1 MIEILISDNYTNN
14 NKKSNFSSLGIFELE
29 MRDGIQLFPIDYNV
43 LDDISIKNRIKAIK
57 IIIKSTYGENKTY
70 INQIMFYENT
80 AKEII
85 SYNENENE
93 NQKENELIQSQNET
107 CQKELNLPG
116 DLSNSQISEE
126 EKGQQIDINEHNKN
140 IKKYAG
146 HEETKENN
154 KTDKENIK
162 VEENNNINSNDDSNN
177 ESNNEEV
184 ENEDNSDDN
193 EENKIISSSDELKE
207 PQVDNYKKRYLKN
220 KEKMR
225 QIEKKQNLKKTN
237 NNYNYTK
244 SKKVKKIEKILKENI
259 LNNDYKKMNQNE
271 TYLEN
276 LNHNRT
282 QDFVENDDKYNSK
295 YNYNKHRTISN
306 VDDYPSL
313 TPLIKKKFQNEN
325 NYNISNRNS
334 NEEENNNV
342 RIYFKINE
350 PSAKRNTINGY
361 EYLINK
367 KRPNTP
373 NMREVKR
380 NAIPGQNKLLD
391 EYKNRTTMNGF
402 SHISNVNDNNAY
414 ETLEMQLQDMEQY
427 LKNMALNKDINSN
440 SNYSKSNREEQV
452 KENNYY
458 NNDIYINNNF
468 IDKKSKHQS
477 FISNNSNNYKNN
489 EIYEPKDLNTNNINY
504 NNNEEL
510 KYNSDNI
517 NMNNDDD
524 STVNRRIDNLEKN
537 IFEIKNALN
546 DISSNLKVFLDK
558 ETFLY
563 NFKDSIKQICYDF
576 FSSRINNFNNE
587 ENNIYS
593 DNNQRINNEIE
604 NENENENEEANNSQY
619 SGEYSGNKD
628 NQNENRNIEEEI
640 NKKIDEKLE
649 YLCDNLQ
656 NQIFEKYLQPSIN
669 EIEKSMKQ
677 NIEDIKEKVDSI
689 NCTNISVK
697 KTNIADE
704 SQISNKYKN
713 YDNSSYLKYKN
724 YSQISNNDIFNN
736 NSSIIKKEKCEEI
749 NRLGEKLYKKLLE
762 KEKKLKLLKQETNML
777 MSIKN
782 SQNNLNDDN

>member
-1 MIEILISDNYTNN
+1 M
-14 NKKSNFSSLGIFELE
+14 GIFELE

-85 SYNENENE
+85 SCNENEND
-93 NQKENELIQSQNET
+93 NDNENELIQSKNESY
-107 CQKELNLPG
+107 QKELNLPG

-126 EKGQQIDINEHNKN
+126 EKGQQIDIKNNFIRHNKN
-140 IKKYAG
+140 RKKSA
-146 HEETKENN
+146 EDDEAKENN
-154 KTDKENIK
+154 KSDKENIK
-162 VEENNNINSNDDSNN
+162 VEENNNINRNEDSNK
-177 ESNNEEV
+177 EINNEEG
-184 ENEDNSDDN
+184 ENEDNSGDDN

-207 PQVDNYKKRYLKN
+207 PQVNNYKRRYIKN
-220 KEKMR
+220 KERMR
-225 QIEKKQNLKKTN
+225 QIEKKQNLKKINNN
-237 NNYNYTK
+237 NNYNYNTK
-244 SKKVKKIEKILKENI
+244 SKKVRKIEKILKENI

-271 TYLEN
+271 TYMEN

-282 QDFVENDDKYNSK
+282 QGFGEYDDKYNSK
-295 YNYNKHRTISN
+295 YNNNKHRTINSF
-306 VDDYPSL
+306 DDYPSL
-313 TPLIKKKFQNEN
+313 TPLIKKKYNNEN

-334 NEEENNNV
+334 NEEENNN
-342 RIYFKINE
+342 IQQYFKISE
-350 PSAKRNTINGY
+350 PPAKHNSIYGY

-380 NAIPGQNKLLD
+380 NAIPGQNKILD

-402 SHISNVNDNNAY
+402 SHLSNVNDNNNAY

-440 SNYSKSNREEQV
+440 SNYSKSNREEQG
-452 KENNYY
+452 KENHYY

-489 EIYEPKDLNTNNINY
+489 ENYEPKDLNTNNINY

-517 NMNNDDD
+517 NMNNEDD

-537 IFEIKNALN
+537 IFEIKNALS

-593 DNNQRINNEIE
+593 DNNGRINNEIE
-604 NENENENEEANNSQY
+604 NENENENEDANNSQY
-619 SGEYSGNKD
+619 SGEYTENKD
-628 NQNENRNIEEEI
+628 NQNENQNIEEKI

-782 SQNNLNDDN
+782 SQNNINDDN

>member
-1 MIEILISDNYTNN
+1 MISDNYSNN
-14 NKKSNFSSLGIFELE
+14 NKKSSFSSLGIFELE
-29 MRDGIQLFPIDYNV
+29 MRHGIQLFPIDYNV
-43 LDDISIKNRIKAIK
+43 LDDISLKNRIKAIK
-57 IIIKSTYGENKTY
+57 IIVKSTYGENKTY

-85 SYNENENE
+85 SCNENENE
-93 NQKENELIQSQNET
+93 NENELIQSQNESY
-107 CQKELNLPG
+107 QKELNLPG
-116 DLSNSQISEE
+116 DLSNSEE
-126 EKGQQIDINEHNKN
+126 EKDQQIDIKKEKYINKN
-140 IKKYAG
+140 NFNEYNKNVRKSADQD
-146 HEETKENN
+146 ETKENN
-154 KTDKENIK
+154 KSDKENIK
-162 VEENNNINSNDDSNN
+162 VEENNNINSNDDSNK
-177 ESNNEEV
+177 ESGNEEV
-184 ENEDNSDDN
+184 ENEDNSDDA
-193 EENKIISSSDELKE
+193 EENKIISSSDEVKE
-207 PQVDNYKKRYLKN
+207 PQEDNYKKRNNIKN
-220 KEKMR
+220 IEKIR
-225 QIEKKQNLKKTN
+225 QIEKKQNLKKIN
-237 NNYNYTK
+237 NNYNTK
-244 SKKVKKIEKILKENI
+244 SKKIKKIEKILKENI
-259 LNNDYKKMNQNE
+259 LNNEYKKMNQNE

-276 LNHNRT
+276 INHNRT
-282 QDFVENDDKYNSK
+282 QDFGEYEEKYNSK
-295 YNYNKHRTISN
+295 YNYNKHRTINN
-306 VDDYPSL
+306 VEDYPSL
-313 TPLIKKKFQNEN
+313 TPLIKKNYHNEN

-334 NEEENNNV
+334 NAEENNN
-342 RIYFKINE
+342 IQKYFKINE
-350 PSAKRNTINGY
+350 PAAKHHSISGY

-367 KRPNTP
+367 KRPYTP

-380 NAIPGQNKLLD
+380 NIIPGQNRILD

-402 SHISNVNDNNAY
+402 SHISNINDNKAY

-440 SNYSKSNREEQV
+440 SNYSKSNREEQA

-477 FISNNSNNYKNN
+477 FVSNNSNYKNN

-510 KYNSDNI
+510 KYNSENI

-537 IFEIKNALN
+537 IFEIKSALN

-563 NFKDSIKQICYDF
+563 NFKDSIKQICYEY
-576 FSSRINNFNNE
+576 FSSRINNINNE

-593 DNNQRINNEIE
+593 DNNARINNE

-619 SGEYSGNKD
+619 SGEYSENKD
-628 NQNENRNIEEEI
+628 NQNDNRKIEEEI

-713 YDNSSYLKYKN
+713 YDGSSYLKYKN

-749 NRLGEKLYKKLLE
+749 NRLGEKLYNKLLE

-782 SQNNLNDDN
+782 SQNNLNDEN

>member
-1 MIEILISDNYTNN
+1 M
-14 NKKSNFSSLGIFELE
+14 GIFKLE

-85 SYNENENE
+85 SCNENEND
-93 NQKENELIQSQNET
+93 NDNENELIQSKNESY
-107 CQKELNLPG
+107 QKELNLPG

-126 EKGQQIDINEHNKN
+126 EKGQQIDIKNNFIRHNKN
-140 IKKYAG
+140 RKKSA
-146 HEETKENN
+146 EDDEAKENN
-154 KTDKENIK
+154 KSDKENIK
-162 VEENNNINSNDDSNN
+162 VEENNNINRNEDSNK
-177 ESNNEEV
+177 EINNEEG
-184 ENEDNSDDN
+184 ENEDNSGDDN

-207 PQVDNYKKRYLKN
+207 PQVNNYKRRYIKN
-220 KEKMR
+220 KERMR
-225 QIEKKQNLKKTN
+225 QIEKKQNLKKINNN
-237 NNYNYTK
+237 NNYNYNTK
-244 SKKVKKIEKILKENI
+244 SKKVRKIEKILKENI

-271 TYLEN
+271 TYMEN

-282 QDFVENDDKYNSK
+282 QGFGEYDDKYNSK
-295 YNYNKHRTISN
+295 YNNNKHRTIN
-306 VDDYPSL
+306 NFDDYPSL
-313 TPLIKKKFQNEN
+313 TPLIKKKYNNEN

-334 NEEENNNV
+334 NEEENNN
-342 RIYFKINE
+342 IQQYFKISE
-350 PSAKRNTINGY
+350 PPAKHNSIYGY

-380 NAIPGQNKLLD
+380 NAIPGQNKILD

-402 SHISNVNDNNAY
+402 SHLSNVNDNNNAY

-440 SNYSKSNREEQV
+440 SNYSKSNREEQG
-452 KENNYY
+452 KENHYY

-489 EIYEPKDLNTNNINY
+489 ENYEPKDLNTNNINY

-517 NMNNDDD
+517 NMNNEDD

-537 IFEIKNALN
+537 IFEIKNALS

-593 DNNQRINNEIE
+593 DNNGRINNEIE
-604 NENENENEEANNSQY
+604 NENENENEDANNSQY
-619 SGEYSGNKD
+619 SGEYTENKD
-628 NQNENRNIEEEI
+628 NQNENQNIEEKI

-782 SQNNLNDDN
+782 SQNNINDDN

>member
-1 MIEILISDNYTNN
+1 MVEILISDNYSNN
-14 NKKSNFSSLGIFELE
+14 SKKSNFSSLGIFELE

-43 LDDISIKNRIKAIK
+43 LDDINLKNKIKAIK
-57 IIIKSTYGENKTY
+57 IVIKSTYGENKTY

-85 SYNENENE
+85 SFNENENE
-93 NQKENELIQSQNET
+93 NELTQSQNESY
-107 CQKELNLPG
+107 QKELNLPG

-126 EKGQQIDINEHNKN
+126 EKGQQIEIKKEKYINKNNFNEHNKN
-140 IKKYAG
+140 IKKST
-146 HEETKENN
+146 EDDEV
-154 KTDKENIK
+154 KENIK
-162 VEENNNINSNDDSNN
+162 VEENNDNNINNNANSNKENN
-177 ESNNEEV
+177 SEEV
-184 ENEDNSDDN
+184 ENEENSDDI
-193 EENKIISSSDELKE
+193 EENKILSSSDELKE
-207 PQVDNYKKRYLKN
+207 PQLDNYKKRNIKN
-220 KEKMR
+220 RDQMR
-225 QIEKKQNLKKTN
+225 HLEKKQNLKKIN
-237 NNYNYTK
+237 NNCNTK
-244 SKKVKKIEKILKENI
+244 SKKVRKIEKILKENI
-259 LNNDYKKMNQNE
+259 LNNEYKKMNENE
-271 TYLEN
+271 AYMDN

-282 QDFVENDDKYNSK
+282 QDFEEYDDKYNSK
-295 YNYNKHRTISN
+295 YNYNKHRTINN

-313 TPLIKKKFQNEN
+313 TPLIKKKYHNEN

-334 NEEENNNV
+334 NADENDN
-342 RIYFKINE
+342 IQKYFKISE
-350 PSAKRNTINGY
+350 PTAKSHTVVNGY

-367 KRPNTP
+367 RRPYTP

-380 NAIPGQNKLLD
+380 NTIPVQNKLLD

-402 SHISNVNDNNAY
+402 SHISNINDNNTY

-440 SNYSKSNREEQV
+440 SNYSKSNREEQI

-477 FISNNSNNYKNN
+477 FISNNSNYKNHEN
-489 EIYEPKDLNTNNINY
+489 YEPKDLNTNNINY

-510 KYNSDNI
+510 KYNSENI
-517 NMNNDDD
+517 NMNNEDD
-524 STVNRRIDNLEKN
+524 SIVNRRIDNLEKN

-563 NFKDSIKQICYDF
+563 NFRDSIKQICYDF
-576 FSSRINNFNNE
+576 FSSRISNINNE

-593 DNNQRINNEIE
+593 EKNARINNEIE
-604 NENENENEEANNSQY
+604 NENEDGNHSQY
-619 SGEYSGNKD
+619 SGDYTENKD
-628 NQNENRNIEEEI
+628 NQNENRKIEEEI

-697 KTNIADE
+697 KNNNVDE
-704 SQISNKYKN
+704 SQNSNKYN
-713 YDNSSYLKYKN
+713 GSSYLKYKN

-749 NRLGEKLYKKLLE
+749 NRLGEKLYRKLLE
-762 KEKKLKLLKQETNML
+762 KEKKLKILKQETNML